1 MDLYSIICVF
11 NILQEATS
19 SDPDDSA
26 LERSYSPTPEREE
39 AKDERLSLGLSSSI
53 AKSRKSLMNFFSSR
67 TSLVNEGK
75 TNQLKHS
82 NRTRDNYS
90 LVWTH
95 WQKMETMTM

>member
-1 MDLYSIICVF
+1 
-11 NILQEATS
+11 LQEATS
-19 SDPDDSA
+19 SDPDENDSA

-90 LVWTH
+90 LWTH